1 MAKHA
6 DLSID
11 FLGFKCENPFFLS
24 SSPVSSSYEMCAR
37 FLDAGGGGV
46 FYKTLTTTIPEECSP
61 RFDAQRKEA
70 TPFISFKN
78 MEQTSDKPYQ
88 DNLDMMKK
96 LKEDYPNKLIIGS
109 IMGMDEENWERMA
122 RDVAATGVDMIELN
136 FSCPQMTYEGMGSD
150 VGANLE
156 LIDAYVKAARRGTDL
171 PLIAKMT
178 PNIERMEPSAE
189 AAIKAGANGIS
200 TINTIKSITG
210 LDFDKF
216 TSLPVING
224 KSSISGLS
232 GKATKPIALRFIT
245 NLAQDMNLQGV
256 PLSGIGGIETWEDAA
271 EFLMVGARN
280 VQFTTSVMQYGY
292 RIVEDMISGLSIYLA
307 EKGFDKLEDF
317 VGIALK
323 NIIPADDLERDFKVL
338 PQINYDKCVGCARCY
353 VSCMDGA
360 HQAIDW
366 DNEKRKPTIME
377 DVCVGC
383 QLCLQ
388 VCPVYECITPGKVL
402 FKEPDQ
408 FGKGSLSEWKEDA
421 VNKRKIEVGTYE
433 WIK

>member
-24 SSPVSSSYEMCAR
+24 SSPVSSSYDMCSR
-37 FLDAGGGGV
+37 FLEAGGGGV

-109 IMGMDEENWERMA
+109 IMGMDEDDWEQMA
-122 RDVAATGVDMIELN
+122 KDVTATGVDMIELN

-150 VGANLE
+150 VGANLD
-156 LIDAYVKAARRGTDL
+156 LIDTYVKAARRGSNL

-178 PNIERMEPSAE
+178 PNIEKMEPPAE
-189 AAIKAGANGIS
+189 AAIKAGAQAIS
-200 TINTIKSITG
+200 TVNTIKAITG
-210 LDFDKF
+210 LDFDKY
-216 TSLPVING
+216 TSLPVVNG

-232 GKATKPIALRFIT
+232 GKAAKPIALRFIT
-245 NLAQDMNLQGV
+245 NLAQDMNLQGI

-271 EFLMVGARN
+271 EFLMVGASN
-280 VQFTTSVMQYGY
+280 VQFTTSIMQYGY

-307 EKGFDKLEDF
+307 EKGFEKLEDF

-338 PQINYDKCVGCARCY
+338 PRIDYDKCVGCARCY

-360 HQAIDW
+360 HQAIEW

-377 DVCVGC
+377 DTCVGC

-388 VCPVYECITPGKVL
+388 VCPVYDCITPGKVL
-402 FKEPDQ
+402 FKEADQ

-421 VNKRKIEVGTYE
+421 SNKRNIAVGTYE
-433 WIK
+433 WIR

>member
-24 SSPVSSSYEMCAR
+24 SSPVSGTYEMCAK
-37 FLDAGGGGV
+37 FLEAGGGGV

-61 RFDAQRKEA
+61 RFDVPRKEA

-88 DNLDMMKK
+88 DNLDAMKK
-96 LKEDYPNKLIIGS
+96 LKENYPTKLIIGS
-109 IMGMDEENWERMA
+109 IMGMDEDNWEEMA
-122 RDVAATGVDMIELN
+122 RDYTALGIDMLELN

-150 VGANLE
+150 VGASVE
-156 LIDAYVKAARRGTDL
+156 LIDKYVRAVRRGSNL

-178 PNIERMEPSAE
+178 PNIEKMEVPAI
-189 AAIKAGANGIS
+189 AAIKAGAQAIS
-200 TINTIKSITG
+200 TINTIKAISG
-210 LDFDKF
+210 MDFDHF
-216 TSLPVING
+216 TALPVING

-245 NLAQDMNLQGV
+245 NMAQDSELQGI

-271 EFLMVGARN
+271 EFIMAGASN

-292 RIVEDMISGLSIYLA
+292 RIVEDMISGLSLYLA
-307 EKGFDKLEDF
+307 EKGFEKLEDF

-323 NIIPADDLERDFKVL
+323 NIIPADDLERDFKIQ
-338 PQINYDKCVGCARCY
+338 PKIDYDKCVRCGRCY
-353 VSCMDGA
+353 ISCYDAA

-366 DNEKRKPTIME
+366 DDKNRKPTINE
-377 DVCVGC
+377 EKCVGC
-383 QLCLQ
+383 QLCLH
-388 VCPVYECITPGKVL
+388 VCPVYDCITPGKIL
-402 FKEPDQ
+402 FKEEDQ
-408 FGKGSLSEWKEDA
+408 FGKGSKTDWKENA
-421 VNKRKIEVGTYE
+421 VNNHDIIVGKYD
-433 WIK
+433 KP

>member
-24 SSPVSSSYEMCAR
+24 SSPVSGTYEMCAK
-37 FLDAGGGGV
+37 FLEAGGGGV

-61 RFDAQRKEA
+61 RFDVQRKES

-88 DNLDMMKK
+88 DNLDAMRK
-96 LKEDYPNKLIIGS
+96 LKENYPNKLIIGS
-109 IMGMDEENWERMA
+109 IMGMDEDNWEEMA
-122 RDVAATGVDMIELN
+122 RDYTALGIDMIELN

-150 VGANLE
+150 VGASVE
-156 LIDAYVKAARRGTDL
+156 LIDKYVRAARRGSHL

-178 PNIERMEPSAE
+178 PNIEKMEIPAR
-189 AAIKAGANGIS
+189 AAINAGAQAIS
-200 TINTIKSITG
+200 TINTIKAITG
-210 LDFDKF
+210 MDFDHF
-216 TSLPVING
+216 TALPVING

-245 NLAQDMNLQGV
+245 NMAQDPELQGI

-271 EFLMVGARN
+271 EFIMAGASN

-307 EKGFDKLEDF
+307 EKGFEKLEDF

-323 NIIPADDLERDFKVL
+323 NIIPADDLERDFKIQ
-338 PQINYDKCVGCARCY
+338 PKIDYDKCVSCGRCY
-353 VSCMDGA
+353 ISCYDAA
-360 HQAIDW
+360 HQAIEW
-366 DNEKRKPTIME
+366 DNENRKPTILE
-377 DVCVGC
+377 DKCVGC
-383 QLCLQ
+383 QLCLH
-388 VCPVYECITPGKVL
+388 VCPVYDCITPGRIT
-402 FKEPDQ
+402 FKEEDQ
-408 FGKGSLSEWKEDA
+408 FGKGSKTNWKEDA
-421 VNKRKIEVGTYE
+421 VNKRELIVGKYD
-433 WIK
+433 KP

>member
-24 SSPVSSSYEMCAR
+24 SSPVSGTYEMCAK
-37 FLDAGGGGV
+37 FLEAGGGGV

-61 RFDAQRKEA
+61 RFDVQRKEA

-88 DNLDMMKK
+88 DNLDAMKK
-96 LKEDYPNKLIIGS
+96 LKENYPNKLIIGS
-109 IMGMDEENWERMA
+109 IMGMDEDNWEEMA
-122 RDVAATGVDMIELN
+122 RDYTALGIDMLELN

-150 VGANLE
+150 VGASVE
-156 LIDAYVKAARRGTDL
+156 LIDKYVRAARRGSNL

-178 PNIERMEPSAE
+178 PNIEKMEIPAR
-189 AAIKAGANGIS
+189 AAINAGAQAIS
-200 TINTIKSITG
+200 TINTIKAITG
-210 LDFDKF
+210 MDFDHF
-216 TSLPVING
+216 TALPVVNG

-245 NLAQDMNLQGV
+245 NMAQDSELKDI

-271 EFLMVGARN
+271 EFIMAGASN

-323 NIIPADDLERDFKVL
+323 NIIPADDIERDFKIL
-338 PQINYDKCVGCARCY
+338 PQINYDKCVNCGRCY
-353 VSCMDGA
+353 ISCFDAA
-360 HQAIDW
+360 HQAIEW
-366 DNEKRKPTIME
+366 DNKNRKPTIDE
-377 DVCVGC
+377 NKCVGC

-388 VCPVYECITPGKVL
+388 VCPVYDCITPGKVL
-402 FKEPDQ
+402 FKEEDQ
-408 FGKGSLSEWKEDA
+408 FGMGSKTKWKDNA
-421 VNKRKIEVGTYE
+421 VNKHDVIVGKYDRP
-433 WIK
+433 

>member
-24 SSPVSSSYEMCAR
+24 SSPVSGTYEMCAK
-37 FLDAGGGGV
+37 FLEAGGGGV

-61 RFDAQRKEA
+61 RFDVPRKEA

-88 DNLDMMKK
+88 DNLDAMKK
-96 LKEDYPNKLIIGS
+96 LKENYPNKLIIGS
-109 IMGMDEENWERMA
+109 IMGMDEDNWEEMA
-122 RDVAATGVDMIELN
+122 RDYTALGIDMLELN

-150 VGANLE
+150 VGASVE
-156 LIDAYVKAARRGTDL
+156 LIDKYVKAVRRGSHL

-178 PNIERMEPSAE
+178 PNIEKMEIPAR
-189 AAIKAGANGIS
+189 AAINAGAQAIS
-200 TINTIKSITG
+200 TINTIKAITG
-210 LDFDKF
+210 MDFDHY
-216 TSLPVING
+216 TALPVING

-245 NLAQDMNLQGV
+245 NMAQDSELQGI

-271 EFLMVGARN
+271 EFIMAGASN

-292 RIVEDMISGLSIYLA
+292 RIVEDMISGLSLYLA
-307 EKGFDKLEDF
+307 EKGFEKLEDF

-323 NIIPADDLERDFKVL
+323 NIIPADDLERDFKIQ
-338 PQINYDKCVGCARCY
+338 PKIDYDKCVSCGRC
-353 VSCMDGA
+353 
-360 HQAIDW
+360 
-366 DNEKRKPTIME
+366 
-377 DVCVGC
+377 
-383 QLCLQ
+383 
-388 VCPVYECITPGKVL
+388 
-402 FKEPDQ
+402 
-408 FGKGSLSEWKEDA
+408 
-421 VNKRKIEVGTYE
+421 
-433 WIK
+433 

>member
-24 SSPVSSSYEMCAR
+24 SSPVGSSYEMCAK

-61 RFDAQRKEA
+61 RFDAPRKEA

-109 IMGMDEENWERMA
+109 IMGMDEDNWEQMA
-122 RDVAATGVDMIELN
+122 RDYTALGLDMLELN

-150 VGANLE
+150 VGASVE
-156 LIDAYVKAARRGTDL
+156 LIDKYVKAARRGSHL

-178 PNIERMEPSAE
+178 PNIEKMEIPAR
-189 AAIKAGANGIS
+189 AAIKAGAQAIS
-200 TINTIKSITG
+200 TINTIKAITG
-210 LDFDKF
+210 MDFDNF
-216 TSLPVING
+216 TCLPVVNG
-224 KSSISGLS
+224 KSSISGIS

-245 NLAQDMNLQGV
+245 NMAQDPELQDI

-271 EFLMVGARN
+271 EFLMVGASN

-323 NIIPADDLERDFKVL
+323 NIIPADDIVRDFKIQ
-338 PQINYDKCVGCARCY
+338 PKIDYDKCVGCGRCY
-353 VSCMDGA
+353 ISCMDGA
-360 HQAIDW
+360 HQAIEW
-366 DNEKRKPTIME
+366 DEEERKPTILE
-377 DVCVGC
+377 DKCVGC
-383 QLCLQ
+383 QLCLL
-388 VCPVYECITPGKVL
+388 VCPVYDCITPGKIL
-402 FKEPDQ
+402 FKEEDQ
-408 FGKGSLSEWKEDA
+408 FGKGSNTEWKEDA
-421 VNKRKIEVGTYE
+421 VNKHDVIVGKYDRP
-433 WIK
+433 

>member
-24 SSPVSSSYEMCAR
+24 SSPVSGTYEMCAK
-37 FLDAGGGGV
+37 FLEAGGGGV

-61 RFDAQRKEA
+61 RFDVPRKEA

-88 DNLDMMKK
+88 DNLDAMKK
-96 LKEDYPNKLIIGS
+96 LKGNYPNKLIIGS
-109 IMGMDEENWERMA
+109 IMGMNEDNWEEMA
-122 RDVAATGVDMIELN
+122 RDYTALGIDMLELN

-150 VGANLE
+150 VGASVE
-156 LIDAYVKAARRGTDL
+156 LIDKYVKAARRGSHL

-178 PNIERMEPSAE
+178 PNIEKMEIPAR
-189 AAIKAGANGIS
+189 AAINAGAQAIS
-200 TINTIKSITG
+200 TINTIKAITG
-210 LDFDKF
+210 MDFDHF
-216 TSLPVING
+216 TALPVING

-245 NLAQDMNLQGV
+245 NMAQDSELQGI

-271 EFLMVGARN
+271 EFIMAGASN

-323 NIIPADDLERDFKVL
+323 NIIPADDLERDFKIQ
-338 PQINYDKCVGCARCY
+338 PKIDYDKCVNCGRCY
-353 VSCMDGA
+353 ISCFDAA

-366 DNEKRKPTIME
+366 DDKNRKPTINE
-377 DVCVGC
+377 EKCVGC
-383 QLCLQ
+383 QLCLH
-388 VCPVYECITPGKVL
+388 VCPVYDCITPGRIT
-402 FKEPDQ
+402 FKEEDQ
-408 FGKGSLSEWKEDA
+408 FGKGSKTNWKENA
-421 VNKRKIEVGTYE
+421 VNKRDVIVGKYDRP
-433 WIK
+433 

>member
-24 SSPVSSSYEMCAR
+24 SSPVSGTYEMCSK
-37 FLDAGGGGV
+37 FLEAGGGGV

-61 RFDAQRKEA
+61 RFDAPRKEG

-88 DNLDMMKK
+88 DNLDAMKK
-96 LKEDYPNKLIIGS
+96 LKENYPNKLIIGS
-109 IMGMDEENWERMA
+109 IMGMDEDNWEEMA
-122 RDVAATGVDMIELN
+122 RDYTALGIDMLELN

-150 VGANLE
+150 VGASVE
-156 LIDAYVKAARRGTDL
+156 LIDKYVRAARRGSHL

-178 PNIERMEPSAE
+178 PNIEKMEIPAR
-189 AAIKAGANGIS
+189 AAINAGAQAIS
-200 TINTIKSITG
+200 TINTIKAISG
-210 LDFDKF
+210 MDFDHF
-216 TSLPVING
+216 TALPVING

-245 NLAQDMNLQGV
+245 NMAQDSELKGI

-271 EFLMVGARN
+271 EFIMAGASN

-292 RIVEDMISGLSIYLA
+292 RIVEDMISGLSLYLA
-307 EKGFDKLEDF
+307 EKGFEKLEDF

-323 NIIPADDLERDFKVL
+323 NIIPADDLERDFKIQPV
-338 PQINYDKCVGCARCY
+338 INYDKCISCGRCY
-353 VSCMDGA
+353 ISCYDGA
-360 HQAIDW
+360 HQAIEW
-366 DNEKRKPTIME
+366 DNENRKPTILE
-377 DVCVGC
+377 DKCVGC
-383 QLCLQ
+383 QLCLH
-388 VCPVYECITPGKVL
+388 VCPVYDCITPGKIT
-402 FKEPDQ
+402 FKEEDQ
-408 FGKGSLSEWKEDA
+408 FGKGSLTEWKEEA
-421 VNKRKIEVGTYE
+421 VNKRDIIVGKYD
-433 WIK
+433 KP

>member
-24 SSPVSSSYEMCAR
+24 SSPVSGTYEMCAK
-37 FLDAGGGGV
+37 FLEAGGGGV

-61 RFDAQRKEA
+61 RFDVPRKEA

-88 DNLDMMKK
+88 DNLDAMKK
-96 LKEDYPNKLIIGS
+96 LKENYPNKLIIGS
-109 IMGMDEENWERMA
+109 IMGMDEDNWEEMA
-122 RDVAATGVDMIELN
+122 RDYTALGIDMLELN

-150 VGANLE
+150 VGASVE
-156 LIDAYVKAARRGTDL
+156 LIDKYVRAVRRGSHL

-178 PNIERMEPSAE
+178 PNIEKMEIPAR
-189 AAIKAGANGIS
+189 AAINAGAQAIS
-200 TINTIKSITG
+200 TINTIKAITG
-210 LDFDKF
+210 MDFDHY
-216 TSLPVING
+216 TALPVING

-245 NLAQDMNLQGV
+245 NMAQDSELQGI

-271 EFLMVGARN
+271 EFIMAGASN

-292 RIVEDMISGLSIYLA
+292 RIVEDMISGLSLYLA
-307 EKGFDKLEDF
+307 EKGFEKLEDF

-323 NIIPADDLERDFKVL
+323 NIIPADDLERDFKIQ
-338 PQINYDKCVGCARCY
+338 PKIDYDKCVSCGRCY
-353 VSCMDGA
+353 ISCYDAA
-360 HQAIDW
+360 HQAIEW
-366 DNEKRKPTIME
+366 DNENRKPTIDE
-377 DVCVGC
+377 EKCVGC
-383 QLCLQ
+383 QLCLH
-388 VCPVYECITPGKVL
+388 VCPVYDCITPGKIT
-402 FKEPDQ
+402 FKEEDQ
-408 FGKGSLSEWKEDA
+408 FGKGSKTEWKEDT
-421 VNKRKIEVGTYE
+421 VNKRDIAVGKYDRP
-433 WIK
+433 

>member
-1 MAKHA
+1 MAKHT

-24 SSPVSSSYEMCAR
+24 SSPVSGTYEMCAK

-61 RFDAQRKEA
+61 RFDVPRKEA

-88 DNLDMMKK
+88 DNLDAMKK
-96 LKEDYPNKLIIGS
+96 LKENYPNKLIIGS
-109 IMGMDEENWERMA
+109 IMGMDEDNWEEMA
-122 RDVAATGVDMIELN
+122 RDYTALGIDMLELN

-150 VGANLE
+150 VGASVE
-156 LIDAYVKAARRGTDL
+156 LIDKYVRAARRGSHL

-178 PNIERMEPSAE
+178 PNIEKMEVPAI
-189 AAIKAGANGIS
+189 AAINAGAQAIS
-200 TINTIKSITG
+200 TINTIKAITG
-210 LDFDKF
+210 MDFDHY
-216 TSLPVING
+216 TALPVVNG
-224 KSSISGLS
+224 KSSVSGLS

-245 NLAQDMNLQGV
+245 NMAQDPQLKDI

-271 EFLMVGARN
+271 EFIMAGASN

-323 NIIPADDLERDFKVL
+323 NIIPADDIERDFKIL
-338 PQINYDKCVGCARCY
+338 PKIDYDKCVNCGRCY
-353 VSCMDGA
+353 ISCYDAA
-360 HQAIDW
+360 HQAIEW
-366 DNEKRKPTIME
+366 DNENRKPTIDE
-377 DVCVGC
+377 EKCVGC

-388 VCPVYECITPGKVL
+388 VCPVYDCITPGRIL
-402 FKEPDQ
+402 FKEENQ
-408 FGKGSLSEWKEDA
+408 FGKGSKTIWKEDA
-421 VNKRKIEVGTYE
+421 VNKHDVAVGKYDRP
-433 WIK
+433 

>member
-24 SSPVSSSYEMCAR
+24 SSPVSGTYEMCAK
-37 FLDAGGGGV
+37 FLEAGGGGV

-61 RFDAQRKEA
+61 RFDVPRKEA

-88 DNLDMMKK
+88 DNLDAMKK
-96 LKEDYPNKLIIGS
+96 LKENYPNKLIIGS
-109 IMGMDEENWERMA
+109 IMGMDEDNWEEMA
-122 RDVAATGVDMIELN
+122 RDYTALGIDMLELN

-150 VGANLE
+150 VGASVE
-156 LIDAYVKAARRGTDL
+156 LIDKYVRAVRRGSHL

-178 PNIERMEPSAE
+178 PNIEKMEIPAR
-189 AAIKAGANGIS
+189 AAINAGAQAIS
-200 TINTIKSITG
+200 TINTIKAITG
-210 LDFDKF
+210 MDFDHY
-216 TSLPVING
+216 TALPVING

-245 NLAQDMNLQGV
+245 NMAQDSELQGI

-271 EFLMVGARN
+271 EFIMAGASN

-292 RIVEDMISGLSIYLA
+292 RIVEDMISGLSLYLA
-307 EKGFDKLEDF
+307 EKGFEKLEDF

-323 NIIPADDLERDFKVL
+323 NIIPADDLERDFKIQ
-338 PQINYDKCVGCARCY
+338 PKIDYDKCVSCGRCY
-353 VSCMDGA
+353 ISCYDAA
-360 HQAIDW
+360 HQAIEW
-366 DNEKRKPTIME
+366 DNENRKPTIDE
-377 DVCVGC
+377 KKCVGC
-383 QLCLQ
+383 QLCLH
-388 VCPVYECITPGKVL
+388 VCPVYDCITPGKIT
-402 FKEPDQ
+402 FKEEDQ
-408 FGKGSLSEWKEDA
+408 FGKGSKTEWKEDT
-421 VNKRKIEVGTYE
+421 VNKRDIAVGKYDRP
-433 WIK
+433 